1 MIVVHEDVAHSRD
14 LIPREIGLA
23 GKEVRINVLDRLGDL
38 HQSRAT
44 RVVDNA
50 VVQIAISDVV
60 AYRFN
65 GILDGG

>member
-1 MIVVHEDVAHSRD
+1 MVHEDVAHSRN
-14 LIPREIGLA
+14 LIPRDIGLGGKEIGA
-23 GKEVRINVLDRLGDL
+23 DILDRLTDL

-60 AYRFN
+60 TYGLNGVFN
-65 GILDGG
+65 VG